1 MYKELNEEKS
11 KSQPEETIAERLKLI
26 PRERKS
32 DSTTKKSVIP
42 PMWPPEGDQE
52 KNADEEEVKEGKV
65 LKIVTPNKLLTRP
78 PILLAQIKAGNNSN
92 KRKN

>member
-11 KSQPEETIAERLKLI
+11 KSQPEETIAERLKLM

-42 PMWPPEGDQE
+42 PVWPLEGDQE

-65 LKIVTPNKLLTRP
+65 LKIVTPNNLLTRP

>member
-11 KSQPEETIAERLKLI
+11 KSQPEETIAERLKLM

-42 PMWPPEGDQE
+42 PVWPQ
-52 KNADEEEVKEGKV
+52 EVKEGKV
-65 LKIVTPNKLLTRP
+65 LKIVTPNNLLTRP